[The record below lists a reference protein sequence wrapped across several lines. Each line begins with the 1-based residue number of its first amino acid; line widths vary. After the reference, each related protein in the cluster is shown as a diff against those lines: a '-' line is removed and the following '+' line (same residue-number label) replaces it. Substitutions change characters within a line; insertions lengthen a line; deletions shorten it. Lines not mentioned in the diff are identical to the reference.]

1 MRICFLKSLT
11 LVLGG
16 LALGILVFIL
26 LFTGVLTIVPATAI
40 GIVFFA
46 LAAALAGGGLLAL
59 AAGILLADRTP
70 ALVDAWLCCGEL
82 AAIGAIGTLLT
93 ALITFLTVSLE
104 VGLYIGVALTFF
116 FLFLLLGGTVCFLR
130 RYLTVRFN
138 CNC

>member
-1 MRICFLKSLT
+1 MRICFLKSLA

-26 LFTGVLTIVPATAI
+26 LFTGVLTVIPTTAAGIAFFMLTAI
-40 GIVFFA
+40 FA
-46 LAAALAGGGLLAL
+46 GSGLLLL
-59 AAGILLADRTP
+59 AAGVLRTERTP
-70 ALVDAWLCCGEL
+70 ALTDAWLCCGTT

-116 FLFLLLGGTVCFLR
+116 FLFLFLGGIFCFLQ
-130 RYLTVRFN
+130 RYLTVRSN
-138 CNC
+138 GCC